1 MSILDAL
8 PEPMDVREFRPKIK
22 ALKTQLDRIEALL
35 NSMAIQNKK
44 KEGE

>member
-8 PEPMDVREFRPKIK
+8 PEPMDATEFRPKIE

-44 KEGE
+44 KEPE